1 MITRQIHFKNFELAR
16 PLIAGVKTKY
26 RVHSHMTMSSEKGLV
41 LTFEIDESNLEE
53 HLELIESFGLET
65 Y

>member
-16 PLIAGVKTKY
+16 PLIAGIKTKY
-26 RVHSHMTMSSEKGLV
+26 RVDSHMTMSAEKGLV
-41 LTFEIDESNLEE
+41 LTFEIDRSNLEE
-53 HLELIESFGLET
+53 HLSLIESFRLET